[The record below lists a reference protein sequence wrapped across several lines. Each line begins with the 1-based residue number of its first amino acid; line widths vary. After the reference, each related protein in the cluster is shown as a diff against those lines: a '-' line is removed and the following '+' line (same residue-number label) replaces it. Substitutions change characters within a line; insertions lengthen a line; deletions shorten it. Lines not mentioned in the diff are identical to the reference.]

1 MEMKIVVLL
10 LIVKMKMEMML
21 REGDLERWFL
31 P

>member
-10 LIVKMKMEMML
+10 LIVKMEMEMML